1 MIHCVDLIKF
11 NQSLYIYSYIN
22 IYLFV
27 YTYIQIK
34 KMSQEDGALSTDVK
48 EEPTEKIRS
57 KYVHPSPEKNEITP
71 LNKEESNKDS
81 PKPVKKKD
89 DVMQALSAFS
99 RGKRTRKGTKVS
111 MQGYVHEETEI
122 VTNRMDVMDQHL
134 MNIASLLDNLRNDGN
149 NGKIQLPPIEQKA
162 DNIGADMKVPSSDVQ
177 NVNTIEEKKKEQE
190 EVDSVN

>member
-1 MIHCVDLIKF
+1 
-11 NQSLYIYSYIN
+11 
-22 IYLFV
+22 
-27 YTYIQIK
+27 
-34 KMSQEDGALSTDVK
+34 
-48 EEPTEKIRS
+48 
-57 KYVHPSPEKNEITP
+57 
-71 LNKEESNKDS
+71 
-81 PKPVKKKD
+81 
-89 DVMQALSAFS
+89 
-99 RGKRTRKGTKVS
+99 

-177 NVNTIEEKKKEQE
+177 NVNTNEEKKKEQE